1 MEAGWTRM
9 GVEQVLI
16 RVESLALQF
25 IREVGVVQHETFL
38 VDVDLLNIP
47 SVLVSGSRGRVCS
60 GFC

>member
-1 MEAGWTRM
+1 M
-9 GVEQVLI
+9 GVEQV
-16 RVESLALQF
+16 F

-47 SVLVSGSRGRVCS
+47 CVLVSGSRGRVCS

>member
-1 MEAGWTRM
+1 M

-16 RVESLALQF
+16 RVESLVLQF

-38 VDVDLLNIP
+38 VDVDLFNIP
-47 SVLVSGSRGRVCS
+47 SVLVSGSRVGVYS

>member
-1 MEAGWTRM
+1 M

-16 RVESLALQF
+16 KVESLALKF
-25 IREVGVVQHETFL
+25 IRKVGVVQHETFL
-38 VDVDLLNIP
+38 VDVDLFNIP